1 MKASASLRFFI
12 IFFSGVFFHHLY
24 LLGSSPCFLYFFKR
38 KLFFLHGPSPII
50 ILSLI
55 SSAAWRHWYSGLMKR
70 QKKKEWKKLLPKS
83 NGLQERG
90 VGEDSGHAKKEKKW
104 SSGARIIICILKNK
118 VVWKNYGWD
127 LVNASLVDFF
137 LILN

>member
-38 KLFFLHGPSPII
+38 KLFFFAWT
-50 ILSLI
+50 LSHYYFIFNFLG
-55 SSAAWRHWYSGLMKR
+55 SLEALVFRVDEEAE
-70 QKKKEWKKLLPKS
+70 KKKSEKKLLPKS

-90 VGEDSGHAKKEKKW
+90 VGEDSGHAKKEKKMVLW
-104 SSGARIIICILKNK
+104 RKDYYMHIKK
-118 VVWKNYGWD
+118 
-127 LVNASLVDFF
+127 
-137 LILN
+137 